1 MTDSESAIEH
11 FRRLE
16 TLAAKL
22 TERGIAVYEHEY
34 TMLAFG
40 SFRLELGTRHRRWGF
55 SWDGKEGFIS
65 FSDPYTPRGGRT
77 APPVSGH
84 TKRLGFGP
92 EIPYSFIEGF
102 NFGE

>member
-1 MTDSESAIEH
+1 MDDSQSAIEH
-11 FRRLE
+11 LRRLG
-16 TLAAKL
+16 TLATKL
-22 TERGIAVYEHEY
+22 ADRGIAIYEHDY

-65 FSDPYTPRGGRT
+65 FSDPYTPSDGRL

-84 TKRLGFGP
+84 AKRLDFGP
-92 EIPYSFIEGF
+92 DTPYSFIEEF
-102 NFGE
+102 NFD

>member
-1 MTDSESAIEH
+1 MDDPQSSLEH
-11 FRRLE
+11 LRRLKA
-16 TLAAKL
+16 LAGNLAD
-22 TERGIAVYEHEY
+22 RGIAIYEHEY

-40 SFRLELGTRHRRWGF
+40 SFCLELGTRHRRWGF

-65 FSDPYTPRGGRT
+65 FSDPYTPRSGRT
-77 APPVSGH
+77 APPVFGH

-102 NFGE
+102 NFEE